1 MSYKP
6 IPIGVDD
13 FEKIIEKGYY
23 YVDKTNMIK
32 DLIDKGGDTNLF
44 TRPRRFGKTLNLSMI
59 KYFFE
64 KPIDGKSNKH
74 LFEGLNIMDAG
85 DKYTS
90 LQEQYP
96 VITLTLKSAKQ
107 PSYELAYGCL
117 IDDIAGEYTRHSY
130 VLESDEIIDEDKE
143 KFKEIR
149 GRRANEEDYA
159 KAIAFLSNCL
169 YKYHQ
174 KKVII
179 LIDEYDVPLENAYYT
194 GFYDQMV
201 SFIRSLFESAL
212 KTNPYLEFGVITGC
226 LRISKESIF
235 TGLNNLKINSILT
248 EDYDEYFG
256 FTEDEVMDMLSFYDR
271 EKRMD
276 TMRSWYDG
284 YKFGVTDVYNPWSVI
299 NFVSALLPN
308 ENAFPTAAWSNTSSN
323 QIVKDLIERADGKVR
338 EEIQRLMN
346 GGTIEK
352 KIHEDITYEDVY
364 ESEDNLWNFLF
375 FTGYLKNVSIRMENN
390 ERYITMAIPNIE
402 VKTIYSDKIS
412 TWFRDDIK
420 VQDLSVMYEAMLKG
434 DAETFEKE
442 VAKQLRRTIS
452 YMDSKEAFY
461 HGFMAGLMSNLSEYV
476 VKSNREAGDGR
487 YDICVY
493 NYDETIPPV
502 IMEFKVA
509 EKYKLLDE
517 ACDTALTQ
525 IKDKRYTSEFA
536 EDGYTEA
543 ILYGVGF
550 FRKRVMIK
558 VERIEIEEDE
568 C

>member
-44 TRPRRFGKTLNLSMI
+44 TRPRRFGKTLNMSMI

-64 KPIDGKSNKH
+64 KPINGKSNKH

-85 DKYTS
+85 EKYTS

-179 LIDEYDVPLENAYYT
+179 LIDEYDVPLENAYYI
-194 GFYDQMV
+194 GFYDEMV

-248 EDYDEYFG
+248 
-256 FTEDEVMDMLSFYDR
+256 
-271 EKRMD
+271 
-276 TMRSWYDG
+276 
-284 YKFGVTDVYNPWSVI
+284 
-299 NFVSALLPN
+299 
-308 ENAFPTAAWSNTSSN
+308 
-323 QIVKDLIERADGKVR
+323 
-338 EEIQRLMN
+338 
-346 GGTIEK
+346 
-352 KIHEDITYEDVY
+352 
-364 ESEDNLWNFLF
+364 
-375 FTGYLKNVSIRMENN
+375 
-390 ERYITMAIPNIE
+390 
-402 VKTIYSDKIS
+402 
-412 TWFRDDIK
+412 
-420 VQDLSVMYEAMLKG
+420 
-434 DAETFEKE
+434 
-442 VAKQLRRTIS
+442 
-452 YMDSKEAFY
+452 
-461 HGFMAGLMSNLSEYV
+461 
-476 VKSNREAGDGR
+476 
-487 YDICVY
+487 
-493 NYDETIPPV
+493 
-502 IMEFKVA
+502 
-509 EKYKLLDE
+509 
-517 ACDTALTQ
+517 
-525 IKDKRYTSEFA
+525 
-536 EDGYTEA
+536 
-543 ILYGVGF
+543 
-550 FRKRVMIK
+550 
-558 VERIEIEEDE
+558 
-568 C
+568 

>member
-6 IPIGVDD
+6 MPIGVDD
-13 FEKIIEKGYY
+13 FGKIIEKGYY

-96 VITLTLKSAKQ
+96 VIALTLKSAKQ
-107 PSYELAYGCL
+107 PDWEMAYESLVDE
-117 IDDIAGEYTRHSY
+117 ITNEYTRHKY
-130 VLESDEIIDEDKE
+130 ILECNDIINADKE
-143 KFKEIR
+143 KYKRIMEQK
-149 GRRANEEDYA
+149 A
-159 KAIAFLSNCL
+159 KAIEYAKSLAFLSDCL

-174 KKVII
+174 KNVII

-194 GFYDQMV
+194 GFYDKMV

-256 FTEDEVMDMLSFYDR
+256 FTEDEIMDMLSFYDR

-323 QIVKDLIERADGKVR
+323 QIVKDLIERADEKVK
-338 EEIQRLMN
+338 EEIQSLMN

-352 KIHEDITYEDVY
+352 KVHEDITYEDVY
-364 ESEDNLWNFLF
+364 ESDDNLWNFLF
-375 FTGYLKNVSIRMENN
+375 FTGYLKQVSIRMEGVNRYVTMKIPNN
-390 ERYITMAIPNIE
+390 ELLYIYENTVE
-402 VKTIYSDKIS
+402 K
-412 TWFRDDIK
+412 WFRDDIK

-452 YMDSKEAFY
+452 YMDSQEAFY

-493 NYDETIPPV
+493 NYDLEKIPV

-509 EKYKLLDE
+509 DKYKLMEE
-517 ACDTALTQ
+517 ACDNALIQ
-525 IKDKRYTSEFA
+525 IEDKRYTDEL
-536 EDGYTEA
+536 EEEGYTKV
-543 ILYGVGF
+543 ICYGISF
-550 FRKRVMIK
+550 FRKQVCVKMECR
-558 VERIEIEEDE
+558 EIE
-568 C
+568 